1 MTIKGADWDSRLA
14 RALITPKGSRL
25 RTLREAAALVV
36 EQDSKRQVGRS
47 AAQALMVASMRPEAL
62 EGATEAVEKAISEL
76 AAPRTNRP
84 QKEIAPPSFA
94 GRRGYRGKK

>member
-1 MTIKGADWDSRLA
+1 MTIKGADWDRRLA

-25 RTLREAAALVV
+25 RTLREAAAFVV
-36 EQDSKRQVGRS
+36 EQDSKREVWRS

-76 AAPRTNRP
+76 ATSAPTDP
-84 QKEIAPPSFA
+84 
-94 GRRGYRGKK
+94 KKK